1 MAAAAPTALQ
11 AALPPGA
18 PGAPVPGL
26 GLPLGLPPGLPPGL
40 VPTIS
45 VTPHSPGMHGKHYP
59 VLEDNLQ
66 HLHEI
71 HESIQQMRELS
82 VQAFNSQLMRSN
94 QYSRLSSSCPSL
106 AIDPGSDPDLLSS
119 VNSSPIQAPHLG
131 FISSHMNDLIHRKGS
146 ASKEWLW
153 RGGFGSEVSRRRSWT
168 ALEDLTNGKMKR
180 KSSRQRSMSLSSMDS
195 EVEDPFVDTVDSG
208 ASITMSLGMSL
219 GMGLLLA
226 DGTTCSAPGHQSGTS
241 VGGRRSGVSTH
252 SLNEAD
258 LQNDFAKIQAK
269 REAESRLMPAR
280 LPLQKSVS
288 TPSIIAVRDLASATV
303 QIDGAAPA
311 IQPFVCAR
319 LGDSGQRPRP
329 GTESETEEE
338 ETRLLPANSQLSL
351 HQLLADAAY
360 DNHAEKRRKRGS
372 LFFRKKKDKKKVP
385 HQWVSVCY
393 VNHHTCDWCAKSLTN
408 KPAFCCE
415 NCSAT
420 VHQTSCKDHVQ
431 DCKGKSSKNSS
442 KSGVNIMGH
451 APPNKHPNEKKKSLT
466 SVSLTSNSSSSQI
479 INEEKDTDGSHIH
492 DAINYSDEVPLVQY
506 EFLDENPVTASELE
520 LDPIHGLQNEEPDS
534 WTPTVSK
541 EVTKK
546 LKEKEIK
553 RQEHMYEFILTEKH
567 HCLTLRVMQKVFV
580 EGLQKH
586 FQLGAD
592 LGRMFPRLADLTEI
606 HLEFLAKLREKQR
619 ASPVIDTLSDILLE
633 QFSGEG
639 AARLKACYGEFCS
652 KHRDAVNMY
661 KFYLQHDRRFGEF
674 VKHCQGNPLLK
685 KKGIPECILFVTQ
698 RLTKYPLLIEPLI
711 KTSKDNKV
719 EQEKL
724 LRALA
729 LVKEILVEV
738 DAQVAEKEKEDRK
751 LEIYNR
757 IDAKSFTY
765 HRGHKFKKS
774 DILADSRKLRFEGV
788 AMLMQGRSKMQ
799 VVLVI
804 VLSDVLFFLL
814 ESNHKYSFFT
824 PDNKAG
830 VISLQK
836 LLVREKAG
844 QESRGIYLIS
854 SNPADPEMFELK
866 VHKPKDKQVWIQAV
880 RAAVQCCPEDDEDG
894 ASLSQEE
901 KRKLFDAKQ
910 AQIRQIVGILRQK
923 DVEQALILEEKM
935 ALQQQLAGI
944 SSSTST
950 VDSPSY
956 THLVSEDVDST
967 RMWQEVLKALREV
980 NQLASSLYVSG
991 TNLSRSVSSAGEHQ
1005 SSAYV
1010 SPTLPKRAETFG
1022 GFDNANKEQGAGTVC
1037 KVLKKPQ
1044 QAQPQVAVHGH
1055 SREPSISSSPALTP
1069 DSEASRSSRPSLQ
1082 SVEAPLRNAIMAT
1095 VPSGMLSA
1103 PAENVNVPVVQIPNS
1118 APGELPSLITLGQEQ
1133 QMVALQLS
1141 HHVYTLSS
1149 IISQQMTSIDN
1160 LQAQLATCRSQLST
1174 ECENRQKP
1182 AYRQAQQL
1190 EELRNLQDRL
1200 TQEKEV
1206 WARER
1211 DEQEKELSERKAELQ
1226 RLQDQVRS
1234 ERTDVIQQREQ
1245 LFRKYEL
1252 LRSQGILISPN
1263 MPVVTAPVNN
1273 LPGSETIDP
1282 VSHEVNSPV
1291 MSGSTA
1297 PSQQS
1302 TPSPPVRKVETSK
1315 WKGPNNKPA
1324 AVPLNLI
1331 SAANQQKVAQN
1342 VVKQQLP
1349 LKLSKLS
1356 SSTNASA
1363 GSAGAGSSGGIGIQQ
1378 MLPLK
1383 LSQGSADSRRSMGSL
1398 SNSGAGSGSSG
1409 TLSGYHRL
1417 GSGSVSPPPPATI
1430 LVPSHARTGS
1440 SPAMMQNVPHLD
1452 MSAHTPSPSP
1462 ASAGAS
1468 SSSGGNRAGRTNTYP
1483 KIPDRYRMRS
1493 PDTDSPA
1500 KPQNHQQEEE
1510 VIFF

>member
-1 MAAAAPTALQ
+1 M
-11 AALPPGA
+11 GM
-18 PGAPVPGL
+18 GL
-26 GLPLGLPPGLPPGL
+26 GMGLG
-40 VPTIS
+40 
-45 VTPHSPGMHGKHYP
+45 PGMGMGGKHYP

-71 HESIQQMRELS
+71 HESIQQMRDLS
-82 VQAFNSQLMRSN
+82 VQAYNSQLMRSS

-106 AIDPGSDPDLLSS
+106 AVDPGSDPDLLSS
-119 VNSSPIQAPHLG
+119 VNSSPIQAPNLG
-131 FISSHMNDLIHRKGS
+131 LISSHMTAAFNDIMHRKGS

-153 RGGFGSEVSRRRSWT
+153 RGVGFGSEVSRRRSWT
-168 ALEDLTNGKMKR
+168 ALEDLSNGKVKR

-195 EVEDPFVDTVDSG
+195 EAEDPFIDVPDSG
-208 ASITMSLGMSL
+208 G
-219 GMGLLLA
+219 GLLLT
-226 DGTTCSAPGHQSGTS
+226 DGTTCSGPGHQSGTA

-288 TPSIIAVRDLASATV
+288 TPSIIAVRDLASATI
-303 QIDGAAPA
+303 QHDGAAPA

-319 LGDSGQRPRP
+319 LGDSGQRL

-338 ETRLLPANSQLSL
+338 ETRLIPATSQLSL
-351 HQLLADAAY
+351 HHLLADPAY

-393 VNHHTCDWCAKSLTN
+393 VSPHTCDWCAKALTN
-408 KPAFCCE
+408 KPAFCCD

-420 VHQTSCKDHVQ
+420 VHQTSCKDHIQ
-431 DCKGKSSKNSS
+431 DCKGKTSKNAP
-442 KSGVNIMGH
+442 KSGMNIMGH
-451 APPNKHPNEKKKSLT
+451 APVNKQPNEKKKSLT
-466 SVSLTSNSSSSQI
+466 SVSLTSNSSSRRTTLCYSPWRRVAAKLGVNQI
-479 INEEKDTDGSHIH
+479 ISEEKDHDGSHMH
-492 DAINYSDEVPLVQY
+492 DTVNYSDEVPLVQY
-506 EFLDENPVTASELE
+506 EFLDESPVTASELE
-520 LDPIHGLQNEEPDS
+520 LDPVHGLQAEEPDS

-586 FQLGAD
+586 FQLGPNLA
-592 LGRMFPRLADLTEI
+592 RMFPRLADLTEI

-633 QFSGEG
+633 QFSGDG
-639 AARLKACYGEFCS
+639 ASRLKACYGEFCS
-652 KHRDAVNMY
+652 RHRDAVNMY
-661 KFYLQHDRRFGEF
+661 KYYLQHDRRFGEF

-711 KTSKDNKV
+711 KTSKDNKM

-724 LRALA
+724 HRALA

-738 DAQVAEKEKEDRK
+738 DAQVAEQEKEDRK
-751 LEIYNR
+751 LEIYHK
-757 IDAKSFTY
+757 IDAKSFTL
-765 HRGHKFKKS
+765 HRGRKFKKS

-814 ESNHKYSFFT
+814 ENNQKYSFFT

-866 VHKPKDKQVWIQAV
+866 VHKPKDKQTWIQAV
-880 RAAVQCCPEDDEDG
+880 RAAVQCCPEDEEDG
-894 ASLSQEE
+894 TKLSQEA
-901 KRKLFDAKQ
+901 KQKLFDAKQ
-910 AQIRQIVGILRQK
+910 EQIRQIVGILRQK

-944 SSSTST
+944 SSSNST

-956 THLVSEDVDST
+956 CHLVSEDMDSP
-967 RMWQEVLKALREV
+967 RMWQEVLRAIREV
-980 NQLASSLYVSG
+980 NRLASSLYVSG
-991 TNLSRSVSSAGEHQ
+991 TNLSRSVSSVGEHQ

-1022 GFDNANKEQGAGTVC
+1022 GFDNANKDKEQGTGTMS

-1044 QAQPQVAVHGH
+1044 PAPPQVTLHGH

-1069 DSEASRSSRPSLQ
+1069 DSEAGRSSRPSIH
-1082 SVEAPLRNAIMAT
+1082 SVESPLRSAIMAT
-1095 VPSGMLSA
+1095 VPSGIAQLIA
-1103 PAENVNVPVVQIPNS
+1103 PPDAHAAAQISSS
-1118 APGELPSLITLGQEQ
+1118 APGELPSLISLGQEQ

-1160 LQAQLATCRSQLST
+1160 LQAQLAACRSQLST
-1174 ECENRQKP
+1174 ESESRQKP

-1200 TQEKEV
+1200 SQEKEL

-1211 DEQEKELSERKAELQ
+1211 EEQEKELTERKSDLQ
-1226 RLQDQVRS
+1226 RQQEQVRS
-1234 ERTDVIQQREQ
+1234 EQADVRQQREQ
-1245 LFRKYEL
+1245 LFRKLEML
-1252 LRSQGILISPN
+1252 TNQGILISPN
-1263 MPVVTAPVNN
+1263 MPVVTT
-1273 LPGSETIDP
+1273 PGSGMAGAESSEIS
-1282 VSHEVNSPV
+1282 SHDVDSASLS
-1291 MSGSTA
+1291 SGSGL
-1297 PSQQS
+1297 SQQL
-1302 TPSPPVRKVETSK
+1302 TPSPPVRKMESNK
-1315 WKGPNNKPA
+1315 WKGPLSKPA
-1324 AVPLNLI
+1324 AVPINLI

-1342 VVKQQLP
+1342 QVKQQLP

-1356 SSTNASA
+1356 SSSI
-1363 GSAGAGSSGGIGIQQ
+1363 GSGSNSTGGSSSGMGGNAVGSLQQ
-1378 MLPLK
+1378 MLPMK
-1383 LSQGSADSRRSMGSL
+1383 LSQGSQGSVDSRRSMGSL
-1398 SNSGAGSGSSG
+1398 SGAGGGSASG

-1417 GSGSVSPPPPATI
+1417 SSGSMSPPPPASAPVSTLI
-1430 LVPSHARTGS
+1430 PSHARTGS
-1440 SPAMMQNVPHLD
+1440 SPAMMQNVSHPD
-1452 MSAHTPSPSP
+1452 MLAL
-1462 ASAGAS
+1462 S
-1468 SSSGGNRAGRTNTYP
+1468 SSSPHASGGPTLPGTSGGNRAGRTNTFP
-1483 KIPDRYRMRS
+1483 KIPDKFRMRS
-1493 PDTDSPA
+1493 PDSNSTS
-1500 KPQNHQQEEE
+1500 KPQTHQQEEE

>member
-1 MAAAAPTALQ
+1 
-11 AALPPGA
+11 
-18 PGAPVPGL
+18 
-26 GLPLGLPPGLPPGL
+26 
-40 VPTIS
+40 
-45 VTPHSPGMHGKHYP
+45 
-59 VLEDNLQ
+59 
-66 HLHEI
+66 
-71 HESIQQMRELS
+71 
-82 VQAFNSQLMRSN
+82 
-94 QYSRLSSSCPSL
+94 
-106 AIDPGSDPDLLSS
+106 
-119 VNSSPIQAPHLG
+119 
-131 FISSHMNDLIHRKGS
+131 
-146 ASKEWLW
+146 
-153 RGGFGSEVSRRRSWT
+153 
-168 ALEDLTNGKMKR
+168 
-180 KSSRQRSMSLSSMDS
+180 MSLSSMDS
-195 EVEDPFVDTVDSG
+195 EVEDPFTDTVDSG
-208 ASITMSLGMSL
+208 GGLSLGL
-219 GMGLLLA
+219 GMGLLLT
-226 DGTTCSAPGHQSGTS
+226 DGTSCSGASHQTGTT

-303 QIDGAAPA
+303 QIDGAVAS

-319 LGDSGQRPRP
+319 LGDSGQRL

-338 ETRLLPANSQLSL
+338 EPRLLPTNSQLSL
-351 HQLLADAAY
+351 HHLLADPAY
-360 DNHAEKRRKRGS
+360 DNHVEKRRKRGS

-393 VNHHTCDWCAKSLTN
+393 VAPHTCDWCAKSLTN
-408 KPAFCCE
+408 KPAFSCE
-415 NCSAT
+415 NCSST

-431 DCKGKSSKNSS
+431 DCKGKNAKNSS
-442 KSGVNIMGH
+442 KSSGNILGH
-451 APPNKHPNEKKKSLT
+451 APTNKHPHEKKKSLT

-479 INEEKDTDGSHIH
+479 INEEKDADGSHIH
-492 DAINYSDEVPLVQY
+492 DAVNYSDEVPLVQY
-506 EFLDENPVTASELE
+506 EFLDESPVTASDLE
-520 LDPIHGLQNEEPDS
+520 LDPVHGLQAEDPDS

-546 LKEKEIK
+546 LKEKEVK

-580 EGLQKH
+580 EGLQRH
-586 FQLGAD
+586 FQLGPN

-652 KHRDAVNMY
+652 RHRDAVNMY
-661 KFYLQHDRRFGEF
+661 KYYLQHDRRFGEF

-711 KTSKDNKV
+711 KTSKDNKI

-751 LEIYNR
+751 LEIYHK
-757 IDAKSFTY
+757 IDPKSFTL

-774 DILADSRKLRFEGV
+774 DILADNRKLRFEGV
-788 AMLMQGRSKMQ
+788 AMLMQGRGKMQ

-814 ESNHKYSFFT
+814 ENNHKYSFFT

-880 RAAVQCCPEDDEDG
+880 RSAVQCCPEDEEDG
-894 ASLSQEE
+894 TTLSQEE
-901 KRKLFDAKQ
+901 KQKLFDAKQ

-944 SSSTST
+944 SSINNA

-956 THLVSEDVDST
+956 CHLVSEDMDSA

-980 NQLASSLYVSG
+980 NQLASSLYASG
-991 TNLSRSVSSAGEHQ
+991 TNLSRSVSSVGEHQ

-1010 SPTLPKRAETFG
+1010 SPTVPKRAETFG
-1022 GFDNANKEQGAGTVC
+1022 GFDNANKEQGPGTIC

-1055 SREPSISSSPALTP
+1055 SREPSTSSSPTLTP
-1069 DSEASRSSRPSLQ
+1069 DSEAGRSSRPSLH
-1082 SVEAPLRNAIMAT
+1082 SVEAPLRSAIMAT
-1095 VPSGMLSA
+1095 VPSGMLIASTEALPTAQIAA
-1103 PAENVNVPVVQIPNS
+1103 PAHAEV
-1118 APGELPSLITLGQEQ
+1118 PSLVTLGQEQ

-1160 LQAQLATCRSQLST
+1160 LQAQLAAYRTQLSN
-1174 ECENRQKP
+1174 ESESKQKP
-1182 AYRQAQQL
+1182 AYRQAHQL

-1211 DEQEKELSERKAELQ
+1211 EEQEKELNERKADLQ

-1234 ERTDVIQQREQ
+1234 EQTDV
-1245 LFRKYEL
+1245 
-1252 LRSQGILISPN
+1252 
-1263 MPVVTAPVNN
+1263 A
-1273 LPGSETIDP
+1273 
-1282 VSHEVNSPV
+1282 
-1291 MSGSTA
+1291 
-1297 PSQQS
+1297 
-1302 TPSPPVRKVETSK
+1302 
-1315 WKGPNNKPA
+1315 
-1324 AVPLNLI
+1324 
-1331 SAANQQKVAQN
+1331 
-1342 VVKQQLP
+1342 
-1349 LKLSKLS
+1349 
-1356 SSTNASA
+1356 
-1363 GSAGAGSSGGIGIQQ
+1363 
-1378 MLPLK
+1378 
-1383 LSQGSADSRRSMGSL
+1383 
-1398 SNSGAGSGSSG
+1398 
-1409 TLSGYHRL
+1409 
-1417 GSGSVSPPPPATI
+1417 
-1430 LVPSHARTGS
+1430 
-1440 SPAMMQNVPHLD
+1440 
-1452 MSAHTPSPSP
+1452 
-1462 ASAGAS
+1462 
-1468 SSSGGNRAGRTNTYP
+1468 
-1483 KIPDRYRMRS
+1483 
-1493 PDTDSPA
+1493 
-1500 KPQNHQQEEE
+1500 
-1510 VIFF
+1510 